1 MDTALAQTVEALL
14 DPTRVTW
21 NLQRPDPGELPQAHE
36 IYLGVGAREVGL
48 EPHPRMMSWKLPQ
61 WRAAHLRSTTEAV
74 LRSAEALDGLQFPLV
89 LRTHEPTLDL
99 TCAALLAVYRLL
111 HRRWP
116 QAVGALTEYV
126 SEWEQGRTENAGH
139 YERALASV
147 FYASMHFRAE
157 RREPTPEMIT
167 LLAGVLEREL
177 AGPALAALP
186 PDLIPARITRRLK
199 ADTDLYRTE
208 LSRGWK
214 VQLDLPL
221 ENEGEA
227 FRRID
232 ALFLSSPQD
241 VTVLKLLARP
251 DQASSSYQRGFEL
264 LAVHAPNE
272 PNAWGRH
279 TISIAPE
286 SPGSL
291 ADLAARLD
299 AEEGDRAP
307 DGTPRV
313 KGMPRFS
320 HQPASLGGLSDPWYS
335 DGYAWPKGRSTI
347 VAPPFVGTRL
357 TREQIWEATWQR
369 FNVGRHVHITA
380 SRTVYVRP
388 SRATRKVEL
397 GELLAAGWKRSGFEQ
412 AKKGL
417 LASVS
422 GSFFGDASG
431 EDVVHLERPAA
442 APQGVSSRTVHLS
455 LYPSNLALLWVE
467 ETSSKSTLL
476 ELTRRQA
483 HLAHGRDLDGLPEIA
498 ALAASFEPAGVE
510 RWLVYGAYR
519 LNRARSTML
528 DASRS
533 VHGLFH
539 ALASGHPPTLQE
551 LPTQSDIDAR
561 RVQVAGDVEHWF
573 TSTGG
578 ARLELK
584 LEDDPTPPALD
595 QDFALFLLTTGQRY
609 VAFEIARRMGA
620 VERKSRTSRW
630 QTLKRSA
637 DLRGDVMMFT
647 NSLWYTRVSDEP
659 ELDARYDAWRELHGM
674 TETVESLRTQTT
686 ELDEYRKERFESMV
700 QVLLF
705 VFLPITIVC
714 GFFSGA
720 QFNEMPVSLGL
731 PWTTGGWIIFLIY
744 TAVFTVLVFGAV
756 VLGRLMSWRK
766 R

>member
-14 DPTRVTW
+14 DPKRVSW
-21 NLQRPDPGELPQAHE
+21 NLQRPDPGEVPAAQE

-48 EPHPRMMSWKLPQ
+48 EPHPRLLSWKLPQ
-61 WRAAHLRSTTEAV
+61 WRAANLRSTSEAV
-74 LRSAEALDGLQFPLV
+74 LRSAEALDGLNLPLV
-89 LRTHEPTLDL
+89 IRTHEPTLDL
-99 TCAALLAVYRLL
+99 TCAALLAAYRVL
-111 HRRWP
+111 HHRWP
-116 QAVGALTEYV
+116 EAVGPLVEYV

-157 RREPTPEMIT
+157 RREPTPEM
-167 LLAGVLEREL
+167 LKLVAGALEREL

-186 PDLIPARITRRLK
+186 GDLIPARITRRLK
-199 ADTDLYRTE
+199 ADADLYRTE
-208 LSRGWK
+208 LSRGWQ

-221 ENEGEA
+221 ESEGEA

-299 AEEGDRAP
+299 LEEGDLTP
-307 DGTPRV
+307 DGQPRV
-313 KGMPRFS
+313 KGKPRFS

-347 VAPPFVGTRL
+347 VAPPFGGSRL
-357 TREQIWEATWQR
+357 TREQIWEAIWQR
-369 FNVGRHVHITA
+369 FNVGRHAHITA

-388 SRATRKVEL
+388 SRAKAKVDVAD
-397 GELLAAGWKRSGFEQ
+397 LLAAGWRQSGFEH
-412 AKKGL
+412 AHKGL
-417 LASVS
+417 LASVA
-422 GSFFGDASG
+422 GSFFGDQSG

-442 APQGVSSRTVHLS
+442 ANGVASRTVHLS
-455 LYPSNLALLWVE
+455 LYPSSLALLWVE
-467 ETSSKSTLL
+467 DTSAKSTLL

-483 HLAHGRDLDGLPEIA
+483 VLAHGQELDALPEIA
-498 ALAASFEPAGVE
+498 ALASRFEPAGVE

-533 VHGLFH
+533 VQGLFH
-539 ALASGHPPTLQE
+539 ALASGSAPTLQE
-551 LPTQSDIDAR
+551 LPTRSDIDAR
-561 RVQVAGDVEHWF
+561 RVHASGEVEHWF

-578 ARLELK
+578 ARLELE
-584 LEDDPTPPALD
+584 LEDDLTPPALD

-609 VAFEIARRMGA
+609 VAFEITRRMGEL
-620 VERKSRTSRW
+620 ERKSRTSRW
-630 QTLKRSA
+630 QTLKRPA
-637 DLRGDVMMFT
+637 DLRGDVMLFT
-647 NSLWYTRVSDEP
+647 NSLWYSRVSDEP
-659 ELDARYDAWRELHGM
+659 ELDARYDAWRELHAM
-674 TETVESLRTQTT
+674 TETVEALRSQTT
-686 ELDEYRKERFESMV
+686 ELDEFRKERFESMV